1 MKRKI
6 IFLILIVFGLMQ
18 ACSGRL
24 NPEEPKV
31 LVYTKNGE
39 GFVHDNIPAS
49 IKAIQKLGREN
60 GFLVDVSDDPA
71 DFTRENLSAYQC
83 LIFSNT
89 NNQVFHTDEQRL
101 ALVHYIEAGGGFVGI
116 HSACG
121 SERNWPW
128 FWAMLGGKFS
138 RHPPLQEFNIRVI
151 DNNNPATRFLGDI
164 WKWEDE
170 CYYLDNLNPDIH
182 VLLAADLSTVEDPEK
197 EKYPGNI
204 FGKLFPLAWCHEY
217 DGGRQFYSALGHK
230 PEYYSDQVYMK
241 HILGGITWVLEG
253 INELDYS
260 RIHTNSLTFDQID
273 KNQ

>member
-89 NNQVFHTDEQRL
+89 NNQIFHVQL
-101 ALVHYIEAGGGFVGI
+101 SFMFLFLLMLYIPF
-116 HSACG
+116 
-121 SERNWPW
+121 
-128 FWAMLGGKFS
+128 
-138 RHPPLQEFNIRVI
+138 
-151 DNNNPATRFLGDI
+151 
-164 WKWEDE
+164 
-170 CYYLDNLNPDIH
+170 
-182 VLLAADLSTVEDPEK
+182 
-197 EKYPGNI
+197 
-204 FGKLFPLAWCHEY
+204 
-217 DGGRQFYSALGHK
+217 
-230 PEYYSDQVYMK
+230 
-241 HILGGITWVLEG
+241 
-253 INELDYS
+253 
-260 RIHTNSLTFDQID
+260 
-273 KNQ
+273 